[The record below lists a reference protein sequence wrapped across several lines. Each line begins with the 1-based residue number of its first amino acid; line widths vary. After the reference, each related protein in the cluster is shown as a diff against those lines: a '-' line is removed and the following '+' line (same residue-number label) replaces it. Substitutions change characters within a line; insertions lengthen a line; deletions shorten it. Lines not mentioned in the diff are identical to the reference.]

1 LARRF
6 GFIVFI
12 ALAVVLGST
21 SVTHVMAEA
30 GHGRAAGASAD
41 PPIGKRLYRTYCGQ
55 CHALAAA
62 LAAGFG
68 SANGIGQDGGPSFD
82 DLRVPFN
89 LCVTSLTETFA
100 GHEVLFNDLTLTEIK
115 QVSRYVA
122 TVTNHNPV
130 LAKPIY
136 D

>member
-1 LARRF
+1 MTVLL
-6 GFIVFI
+6 V
-12 ALAVVLGST
+12 LAVVFASVF
-21 SVTHVMAEA
+21 VTHAVAA
-30 GHGRAAGASAD
+30 RSSDRAAGATPESLT
-41 PPIGKRLYRTYCGQ
+41 GKRLYRKYCGQ

-68 SANGIGQDGGPSFD
+68 SANGIGQDGGPSFNAV
-82 DLRVPFN
+82 RVPFN

-100 GHEVLFNDLTLTEIK
+100 GHEVLFDQLTLSEIK

-122 TVTNHNPV
+122 TVTKHNRV